1 MEKLKLKVNM
11 NIIKHRKIFFIFSG
25 LLIAASIIAL
35 FLWQLNLSID
45 FEGGSLLEIEWIDQR
60 PENKDVQESLISFE
74 LGKINIQSTG
84 DRGMLLRFK
93 NIDENTHQKIL
104 NNLKNDF
111 GNLEEKRF
119 ESIGPIIGAE
129 LKKKALWSISL
140 TLIVIL
146 IFVAWA
152 FRKVSFPIKS
162 YRYGIIA
169 VIALF
174 HDVLIIVGVFSVLG
188 HFYGVE
194 VGVPFV
200 AALLTVLGYSVNDS
214 IVVFDRIR
222 ENLLSY
228 KTKDEEFAET
238 VGTSLNQTITRSIN
252 TSLTT
257 LLVLLAVFFFGGAN
271 IQYFV
276 LALILG
282 IFFGTYSSIFI
293 ASPLLV
299 AWEKRKK

>member
-1 MEKLKLKVNM
+1 LEKLKLKVNM

>member
-1 MEKLKLKVNM
+1 MVV
-11 NIIKHRKIFFIFSG
+11 IKYRKIWFLISG
-25 LLIAASIIAL
+25 LLVLASIICLA
-35 FLWQLNLSID
+35 LWQLNFGID
-45 FEGGSLLEIEWIDQR
+45 FKGGSLAEIEWVDSR
-60 PENKDVQESLISFE
+60 PNNQEIQDALALFD
-74 LGKINIQSTG
+74 LGNINIQATG
-84 DRGMLLRFK
+84 EKGTILRLK
-93 NIDENTHQKIL
+93 DIDEDTHQEIL
-104 NNLKNDF
+104 STLKDKF
-111 GNLEEKRF
+111 GDLEERRF
-119 ESIGPIIGAE
+119 ESIGPAIGVE
-129 LKKKALWSISL
+129 LKKKAFWSISL
-140 TLIVIL
+140 ALVAIL

-174 HDVLIIVGVFSVLG
+174 HDVLIVMGVFSFLG
-188 HFYGVE
+188 RFGGVE

-228 KTKDEEFAET
+228 KAKDEEFSKT
-238 VGTSLNQTITRSIN
+238 VGRSLKQTITRSIN

-257 LLVLLAVFFFGGAN
+257 LFVLFAIFLFGGVTIKFFA
-271 IQYFV
+271 
-276 LALILG
+276 LALIIG
-282 IFFGTYSSIFI
+282 IALGTYSSIFL

-299 AWEKRKK
+299 AWERRRRA

>member
-1 MEKLKLKVNM
+1 MLIV
-11 NIIKHRKIFFIFSG
+11 KHRKIWFFASG
-25 LLIAASIIAL
+25 ILIAASIISL
-35 FLWQLNLSID
+35 VLWQFNFSID
-45 FEGGSLLEIEWIDQR
+45 FKGGSLAEVEWINER
-60 PENKDVQESLISFE
+60 PGNQEVQDVLLPLD
-74 LGKINIQSTG
+74 LGDINIQATEEK
-84 DRGMLLRFK
+84 GMILRFK
-93 NIDENTHQKIL
+93 DVDEVIHQEIL
-104 NNLKNDF
+104 STLKDKF
-111 GNLEEKRF
+111 GDLEEKRF
-119 ESIGPIIGAE
+119 ESIGPAIGAE

-140 TLIVIL
+140 ALIAIL
-146 IFVAWA
+146 IFIAWA

-174 HDVLIIVGVFSVLG
+174 HDVLIVMGVFSFLG
-188 HFYGVE
+188 RFYGVE
-194 VGVPFV
+194 IGVPFV

-228 KTKDEEFAET
+228 KTKDEEFSNT
-238 VGTSLNQTITRSIN
+238 VGQSLKQTITRSVN

-257 LLVLLAVFFFGGAN
+257 LLVLFAIFFFGGAT
-271 IQYFV
+271 IKFFA

-282 IFFGTYSSIFI
+282 IALGTYSSIFI

-299 AWEKRKK
+299 AWEKRKNT

>member
-1 MEKLKLKVNM
+1 MVV
-11 NIIKHRKIFFIFSG
+11 IKHRKIFFILSG
-25 LLIAASIIAL
+25 LLVFASIVCLA
-35 FLWQLNLSID
+35 LWQLNFGID
-45 FEGGSLLEIEWIDQR
+45 FKGGSLAEIEWVDSR
-60 PENKDVQESLISFE
+60 PNNQEIQDVLVPLD
-74 LGKINIQSTG
+74 LGNINIQATG
-84 DRGMLLRFK
+84 EKGTILRLK
-93 NIDENTHQKIL
+93 DIDEDTHQEIL
-104 NNLKNDF
+104 NTLKDKF
-111 GNLEEKRF
+111 GDLEERRF
-119 ESIGPIIGAE
+119 ESIGPAIGAE
-129 LKKKALWSISL
+129 LKKKAFWSISL
-140 TLIVIL
+140 ALVAIL

-174 HDVLIIVGVFSVLG
+174 HDVLIVMGVFSFLG
-188 HFYGVE
+188 RLGGVE

-228 KTKDEEFAET
+228 KAKDEEFSKT
-238 VGTSLNQTITRSIN
+238 VGRSLKQTITRSIN

-257 LLVLLAVFFFGGAN
+257 LLVLFAIFLFGGVTIKFFA
-271 IQYFV
+271 
-276 LALILG
+276 LALIIG
-282 IFFGTYSSIFI
+282 IALGTYSSIFL

-299 AWEKRKK
+299 VWERRKRA

>member
-1 MEKLKLKVNM
+1 MVV
-11 NIIKHRKIFFIFSG
+11 IKHRKIFFILSG
-25 LLIAASIIAL
+25 LLVFASIVCLA
-35 FLWQLNLSID
+35 LWQLNFGID
-45 FEGGSLLEIEWIDQR
+45 FKGGSLAEIEWVDSR
-60 PENKDVQESLISFE
+60 PNNQEIQDVLVPLD
-74 LGKINIQSTG
+74 LGNINIQATG
-84 DRGMLLRFK
+84 EKGTILRLK
-93 NIDENTHQKIL
+93 DIDEDTHQEIL
-104 NNLKNDF
+104 NTLKDKF
-111 GNLEEKRF
+111 GDLEERRF
-119 ESIGPIIGAE
+119 ESIGPAIGVE

-140 TLIVIL
+140 ALVAIL

-174 HDVLIIVGVFSVLG
+174 HDVLIVMGVFSFLG
-188 HFYGVE
+188 RFGGVE

-228 KTKDEEFAET
+228 KAKDEEFSKT
-238 VGTSLNQTITRSIN
+238 VGRSLKQTITRSIN
-252 TSLTT
+252 TSVTT
-257 LLVLLAVFFFGGAN
+257 LFVLFAIFLFGGVTIKFFA
-271 IQYFV
+271 
-276 LALILG
+276 LALIIG
-282 IFFGTYSSIFI
+282 IALGTYSSIFL

-299 AWEKRKK
+299 AWERRRRT

>member
-1 MEKLKLKVNM
+1 MLIV
-11 NIIKHRKIFFIFSG
+11 KHRKIWFIFSG
-25 LLIAASIIAL
+25 LLVIASIIAL
-35 FLWQLNLSID
+35 LLWQFNFGID
-45 FEGGSLLEIEWIDQR
+45 FKGGSLTEIEWVER
-60 PENKDVQESLISFE
+60 PSNQEVQDVLASLE
-74 LGKINIQSTG
+74 LGDINIKATG
-84 DRGMLLRFK
+84 EKGMILRLK
-93 NIDENTHQKIL
+93 DIDEPTHQQIL
-104 NNLKNDF
+104 NILKEKLGD
-111 GNLEEKRF
+111 LEERRF
-119 ESIGPIIGAE
+119 ESIGPAIGAE
-129 LKKKALWSISL
+129 LKKKAFWSISL
-140 TLIVIL
+140 ALIAIL

-174 HDVLIIVGVFSVLG
+174 HDVLIVMGVFSFLG
-188 HFYGVE
+188 RFYGVE
-194 VGVPFV
+194 IGVPFV

-228 KTKDEEFAET
+228 KTKDEEFSKT
-238 VGTSLNQTITRSIN
+238 VGQSLKQTITRSVN

-257 LLVLLAVFFFGGAN
+257 LFVLFAIFFFGGAS
-271 IQYFV
+271 IKFFA

-282 IFFGTYSSIFI
+282 IALGTYSSIFI

-299 AWEKRKK
+299 AWERRRRE